1 MPELM
6 TDSGSNAVSRIVIVY
21 HRSYGHTRKVAEVVA
36 KASATPRLSP
46 AWASAEPARAGIA

>member
-46 AWASAEPARAGIA
+46 RLGKR